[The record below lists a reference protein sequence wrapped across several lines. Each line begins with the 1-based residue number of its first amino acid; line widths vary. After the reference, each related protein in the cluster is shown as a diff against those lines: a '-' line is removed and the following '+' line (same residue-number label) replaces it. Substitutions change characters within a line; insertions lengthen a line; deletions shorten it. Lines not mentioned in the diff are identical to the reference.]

1 LIFHLKRFDFNLRTL
16 TRSKINDY
24 FSFPTKIDM
33 RPYKVEHL
41 TESLEASPEDWF
53 ELVGV
58 LVHSGTAESGHY
70 YSFIRERPSN
80 IEKETWVE
88 FNDDCVQPWD
98 PVYLEGNCFGGVDY
112 HADLDGNMQYDKP
125 YSAYMLFYQ
134 RSSVLALQNQTMRT
148 KGLQSPIRLEIPPQ
162 RSSHIALENE
172 LLMRKYCLYDR
183 SHVSFVIKMLENIKN
198 INKGSCSQEHQLEK
212 LALTPALN
220 HLDQVIAR
228 TKDIPDFAAFM
239 STLEKILYSCAEC
252 SRDFLDWLCDCPEV
266 LRHHLLRNPDQAVR
280 SQMARLILS
289 TLNKVRADASYA
301 YGLGEEDGSDDGLE
315 DDASPPRLLQRV
327 VTAISR
333 LWDIFDRHLRAWPEY
348 FGLLAGIASMGE
360 HEGVLLLDM
369 GFLRKTL
376 EIISADQHLPMS
388 AQYTRMLNIIN
399 KRVTTRPASF
409 DNVIELM
416 YVLLQLCDPAHDSLY
431 EDEDRLEF
439 SINGG
444 VVPLSIPERHLL
456 MQHWTRGQ
464 VHILVQ
470 KLLHINQNPI
480 TTRNLLIML
489 LHWPDTLDA
498 YIYNAIISGI
508 RKGTSFAP
516 SGPFLQAAVLYCEHS
531 EAHRAIPNMVT
542 HVARVASEMD
552 NTEGREFLQ
561 FFKNVYHLQSNHQDV
576 PKDEIEQ
583 FCLSKV
589 YLWAP
594 VLLCY
599 YDTLVRQET
608 EEFLQDI
615 VLRHSPTLDPA
626 LPDAENAKARLVTTV
641 AQKLG
646 IACLEYLHETY
657 IHLRQQAVR
666 SNLVSIHTVID
677 NCAEFFDEEDT
688 DTHTLTRNFFALKT
702 STTFALTFQATC

>member
-1 LIFHLKRFDFNLRTL
+1 
-16 TRSKINDY
+16 
-24 FSFPTKIDM
+24 M

-41 TESLEASPEDWF
+41 TDSSDASPEDWF

-80 IEKETWVE
+80 SEKETWIE

-98 PVYLEGNCFGGVDY
+98 PVYLEGNCFGGIDYRGNVD
-112 HADLDGNMQYDKP
+112 GTMQYDKP

-134 RSSVLALQNQTMRT
+134 RSSVLALQKQTMEM
-148 KGLQSPIRLEIPPQ
+148 KGLHSPIRLEIPPQ
-162 RSSHIALENE
+162 RFSHIALENE

-183 SHVSFVIKMLENIKN
+183 SHVNFVIKMLGNIRN
-198 INKGSCSQEHQLEK
+198 INKGTCSQEHQLEK
-212 LALTPALN
+212 LALTTALN
-220 HLDQVIAR
+220 HLDQVVTR
-228 TKDIPDFAAFM
+228 TKDLPDFSAFM
-239 STLEKILYSCAEC
+239 LTLEQLCYSCPEC
-252 SRDFLDWLCDCPEV
+252 SRDFLDWLCDCPEA
-266 LRHHLLRNPDQAVR
+266 LRHALLRNPDQLVR
-280 SQMARLILS
+280 SRIARLILS

-315 DDASPPRLLQRV
+315 DDAAPPRVLQRV
-327 VTAISR
+327 VAAISR

-348 FGLLAGIASMGE
+348 FGLLAGIASLGE

-388 AQYTRMLNIIN
+388 AQYNRMLTIIN
-399 KRVTTRPASF
+399 KRVATRPVSF
-409 DNVIELM
+409 DSVIELM
-416 YVLLQLCDPAHDSLY
+416 YQLLQLCDPAVDTLY
-431 EDEDRLEF
+431 EDEDRLEY
-439 SINGG
+439 SIHGG
-444 VVPLSIPERHLL
+444 VVPLSTPERHFL

-464 VHILVQ
+464 VHILAQ
-470 KLLHINQNPI
+470 KLLHINQNPV
-480 TTRNLLIML
+480 TTRNILIML
-489 LHWPDTLDA
+489 LHWPETLDD
-498 YIYNAIISGI
+498 YVYNAIVVGI
-508 RKGTSFAP
+508 RKGTSLVP

-531 EAHRAIPNMVT
+531 EGDRAIPNMVS
-542 HVARVASEMD
+542 HVARIAGEMD
-552 NTEGREFLQ
+552 NTEGRDFLQ
-561 FFKNVYHLQSNHQDV
+561 FFKNVYHLQSNHLDV

-583 FCLSKV
+583 LCLNKV
-589 YLWAP
+589 PVWAP
-594 VLLCY
+594 ALLSY

-626 LPDAENAKARLVTTV
+626 LPEAEATKAELIILV

-657 IHLRQQAVR
+657 IRLRQQAVR
-666 SNLVSIHTVID
+666 SNLVSIHSVID
-677 NCAEFFDEEDT
+677 NCAQFFDEKDK
-688 DTHTLTRNFFALKT
+688 DTHTPTRTFFAMKL
-702 STTFALTFQATC
+702 SMLFASTFQAAC